1 MSDLKIFFDER
12 KNEVQDYFMFLEL
25 FQIDNSTTKIV
36 TIDENRSMKIT
47 DNLQKIFKSQSILML
62 YNLIEGTVNK
72 GIEFIF
78 DKINDKALGYT
89 DVNEKIK
96 IIWYKHH
103 IPKMKNIE
111 IDNLEHP
118 NEVIKFIENKYLTT
132 IELNLDEFRQKNPSY
147 FSAGSLDSNKIK
159 NSILK
164 DRFDITMNKSEYILK
179 EVRNKRNKL
188 AHGEDSFV
196 NCMTSTSF
204 SEISNWKDKTILFL
218 EEYINSI
225 ENYINNED
233 YKIITNTIS

>member
-1 MSDLKIFFDER
+1 MSDLRVFFEVR
-12 KNEVQDYFMFLEL
+12 KKEVQNYFEFLEHL
-25 FQIDNSTTKIV
+25 QIDNGTIKIV
-36 TIDENRSMKIT
+36 TIDDHRSMKIN
-47 DNLQKIFKSQSILML
+47 DDLQKNFKSQCVLML

-78 DKINDKALGYT
+78 DKINDESLTYLNVT
-89 DVNEKIK
+89 EKIK

-118 NEVIKFIENKYLTT
+118 PEVIKFIEDKYLSV
-132 IELNLDEFRQKNPSY
+132 IDLNIQEFRQKNASY

-164 DRFDITMNKSEYILK
+164 KRFDISMSKSEYVLQSI
-179 EVRNKRNKL
+179 RDKRNTL

-196 NCMTSTSF
+196 NCMTLTSF
-204 SEISNWKDKTILFL
+204 SEISSWKDKTIIFL
-218 EEYINSI
+218 EDYIDSI
-225 ENYINNED
+225 EDYITNQK
-233 YKIITNTIS
+233 YKII